1 MPVGEAPFRLSSL
14 PQAVSV
20 ALPIAIANATAASA
34 LPFLS
39 SLTDL
44 AF

>member
-1 MPVGEAPFRLSSL
+1 LSSL
-14 PQAVSV
+14 PQAVNPP
-20 ALPIAIANATAASA
+20 PIIVIANTAAASV
-34 LPFLS
+34 LPTWW

>member
-1 MPVGEAPFRLSSL
+1 LSSL
-14 PQAVSV
+14 PQAVNIP
-20 ALPIAIANATAASA
+20 ALIAIANATAVSA
-34 LPFLS
+34 LAFPS